1 MATGLAP
8 MHTHSSTPSPDL
20 RAFTPQG
27 APQLSIV
34 VTLVA
39 AVALIVVV
47 SITATAATV
56 TPITADVVVAAPVSS
71 PQVVD
76 DPERDLRAGGSIDI
90 GGAREVEDEA
100 AVAQVSVG
108 AKPIPGDMRPW
119 ASVVPCPRNRLPVAA
134 PFPACKVTYWRAT
147 V

>member
-1 MATGLAP
+1 LLLCILIVLRPARTYERSPLRER
-8 MHTHSSTPSPDL
+8 HSYRSSSISSPP
-20 RAFTPQG
+20 F
-27 APQLSIV
+27 
-34 VTLVA
+34 
-39 AVALIVVV
+39 ALIVVV

>member
-1 MATGLAP
+1 

-76 DPERDLRAGGSIDI
+76 DPKRDLRAGGSIDI

-100 AVAQVSVG
+100 AVAQVERRREADPWGYAPVG
-108 AKPIPGDMRPW
+108 VCRSMPQESSARSGP
-119 ASVVPCPRNRLPVAA
+119 VPCV
-134 PFPACKVTYWRAT
+134 
-147 V
+147 